1 MQDDPYKFAAQNRLR
16 FPSQMGDLTTEQLFE
31 LVLNGRPG
39 RDLESIAQELDAQLT
54 ASPVKSFTTD
64 ADPKVAPG
72 RKRIEMAFA
81 VVKDVIATRRAAAK
95 AVADQRDL
103 KAKRDKL
110 LDALAA
116 AEGKALSGLSVED
129 LKKRLD
135 ALDAPTPAA

>member
-1 MQDDPYKFAAQNRLR
+1 MSDIYKYAAQTRLR
-16 FPSQMGDLTTEQLFE
+16 FPSNKGDLTVEHLFQLPLKSASGCDLDTVAREINSE
-31 LVLNGRPG
+31 LKGVSE
-39 RDLESIAQELDAQLT
+39 ESFVEDAKSNPARKQTAIMLD
-54 ASPVKSFTTD
+54 
-64 ADPKVAPG
+64 
-72 RKRIEMAFA
+72 I
-81 VVKDVIATRRAAAK
+81 VKDVIATRRAAAK